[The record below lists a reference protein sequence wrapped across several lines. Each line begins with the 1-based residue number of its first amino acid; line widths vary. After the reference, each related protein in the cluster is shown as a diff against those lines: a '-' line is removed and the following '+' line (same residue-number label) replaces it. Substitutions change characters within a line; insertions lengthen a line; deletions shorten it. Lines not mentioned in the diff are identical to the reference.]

1 MSRQA
6 RQRSDSGYLHLIVRG
21 IGKQLLFEDG
31 EDYRF
36 YLSALRRFCGETGV
50 RVLAYCLMENHVH
63 LLVQDS
69 GGATPQLMK
78 KIGVTYARYFNRKY
92 ERSGHLFQD
101 RYRSEAVED
110 ESYLLAVFRYILN
123 NPQKAGLGPA
133 SGYEWSSYDQYG
145 DTNAFVDTRLLHD
158 LIGDKKQYDAF
169 LAAGDDDACMDYEPP
184 KRDDAWAKAVIREC
198 LEGESGTVLQSC
210 DRAKR
215 DAALRQ
221 LKHKGLSVRQLE
233 RLTGINRGVI
243 QKA

>member
-6 RQRSDSGYLHLIVRG
+6 RQLSDSGYLHLIVRG
-21 IGKQLLFEDG
+21 IGKQLLFEDR
-31 EDYRF
+31 EDYTF
-36 YLSALRRFCGETGV
+36 FLWALRRFCTETGV

-63 LLVQDS
+63 LLVYDS
-69 GGATPQLMK
+69 AGCTPQLMK

-101 RYRSEAVED
+101 RYRSEAIED
-110 ESYLLAVFRYILN
+110 ESYLLTVFRYILN

-133 SGYEWSSYDQYG
+133 SGYEWSSYAQYG
-145 DTNAFVDTRLLHD
+145 DANAFVDTTLLRD
-158 LIGDKKQYDAF
+158 LIGDQEQYTAF
-169 LAAGDDDACMDYEPP
+169 LAAEHDDDCMEYEPP
-184 KRDDAWAKAVIREC
+184 RRDDAWAKAVIRQC

-215 DAALRQ
+215 DAVLRQ
-221 LKHKGLSVRQLE
+221 LKRKGLSVRQLE